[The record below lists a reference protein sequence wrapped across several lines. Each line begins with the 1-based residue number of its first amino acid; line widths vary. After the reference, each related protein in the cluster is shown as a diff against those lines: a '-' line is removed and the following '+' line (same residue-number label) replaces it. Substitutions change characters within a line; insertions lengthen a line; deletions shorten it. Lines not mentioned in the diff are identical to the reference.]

1 MSLEIVPSVLM
12 SPDPAEDAVVIV
24 PSDSAN
30 QGPFRGLYVGVAGN
44 ITLVTL
50 ANNTVLFSNVPVGV
64 FPVGCRRVNS
74 TNTTATNMVGL
85 K

>member
-1 MSLEIVPSVLM
+1 MSLE
-12 SPDPAEDAVVIV
+12 SPQISNLPACDGVVIV
-24 PSDSAN
+24 PSDTVN

-50 ANNTVLFSNVPVGV
+50 AGNTVLFKSVPVGI
-64 FPVGCRRVNS
+64 FSVGCTRVNS
-74 TNTTATNMVGL
+74 TATAATDMVGL